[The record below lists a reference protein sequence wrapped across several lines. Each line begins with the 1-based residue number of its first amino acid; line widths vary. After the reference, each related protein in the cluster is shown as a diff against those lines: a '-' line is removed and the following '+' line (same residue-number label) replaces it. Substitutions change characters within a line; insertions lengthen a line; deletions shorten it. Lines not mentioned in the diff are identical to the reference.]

1 MNDTPARIGLTLTP
15 HQKAHLANRL
25 MLQGTLGASP
35 AAIAAHRRS
44 IERNL
49 NGIPGDVL
57 FALDALRLLADQ
69 GNIVAKDLFDSEVE
83 RMGLNSTGPTSYF
96 GANG

>member
-1 MNDTPARIGLTLTP
+1 MSDTPPKLGLTLTP
-15 HQKAHLANRL
+15 HQKLHLANRL
-25 MLQGTLGASP
+25 MLQGPLDATP
-35 AAIAAHRRS
+35 AEVAAHRRS

-69 GNIVAKDLFDSEVE
+69 GNVVAADLFDREVA
-83 RMGLNSTGPTSYF
+83 RMGLGRVRYF
-96 GANG
+96 GDG